1 MDGFSMLKLLYIWLL
16 TVVTGCAGHR
26 AAGSS
31 VRQGSTDSSSRQG
44 IDSSSH
50 QVIDS
55 SLQQGIEGTVF
66 LKAGNRMPA
75 PNRKPSDPK
84 DGIRATVYIYEL
96 TNISQVDRVGETPYY
111 QAIHTRL
118 VRQAGT
124 DDKGHFK
131 VLLPAGH
138 YSLFTKKDTLFY
150 ASRRDEYNNL
160 APTEVLPGKMTKIDC
175 SVESDHKPVY

>member
-1 MDGFSMLKLLYIWLL
+1 MDGFSMLKLLYICLL
-16 TVVTGCAGHR
+16 TTATGCTGPHV
-26 AAGSS
+26 AGSS
-31 VRQGSTDSSSRQG
+31 TGQ
-44 IDSSSH
+44 
-50 QVIDS
+50 DS
-55 SLQQGIEGTVF
+55 SLHQGIEGTVF

-75 PNRKPSDPK
+75 PNRKPSNPK
-84 DGIRATVYIYEL
+84 VGIRATVFIYEL

-118 VRQAGT
+118 VRQADT

-138 YSLFTKKDTLFY
+138 YSLFTKKDSLFY
-150 ASRRDEYNNL
+150 ASRRDEKNNL